1 MNKKYITK
9 YRIVNNPSYNDF
21 NDELPYTIVAVD
33 YDPKTDLIRQRGF
46 NGWSKI
52 SDKLYDTRQ
61 ECEKH
66 FVFEINYELGNNAA
80 DLQHRLE
87 AAEIATKLACD
98 YLVSVEGDELYELC
112 KDIYNDND
120 YLMAKMNYFKELA
133 EKELKGEGNG
143 SRNMGIK
150 TKTISAIKS
159 KNNYDNQSN
168 KRLV

>member
-1 MNKKYITK
+1 MNKEYITK

-33 YDPKTDLIRQRGF
+33 YDPNTDLIRQKGF

-66 FVFEINYELGNNAA
+66 FVFEINYELGNNVA

-87 AAEIATKLACD
+87 VADKALELACKEELREIGIYPDDLD
-98 YLVSVEGDELYELC
+98 Y
-112 KDIYNDND
+112 K
-120 YLMAKMNYFKELA
+120 KEMSILEQQYKEQA
-133 EKELKGEGNG
+133 EKEVKGE
-143 SRNMGIK
+143 
-150 TKTISAIKS
+150 
-159 KNNYDNQSN
+159 
-168 KRLV
+168 